1 MKYLY
6 LVFDS
11 ASMTLT
17 QTKLYDYLF
26 AALYKLIMNL
36 SKLNLKFFTFF
47 FLLFNSFS
55 PLSSYS
61 QKRPNILLIMTDDQ
75 GIGDVGLHN
84 NDILKTPNMDAIAN
98 QGAELRQFI
107 VNFNC
112 SPTRASVLTGRDN
125 YRTGVV
131 GVTETSHLMKSTE
144 VTLAK
149 VLSDA
154 GYRTGIF
161 GKWHLGDSYP
171 MRPSDKGFQETLIH
185 KGGGIGQASDPPGNS
200 YFNPILEHNNVKKVF
215 EGYCDDIFADA
226 TISFIDK
233 NKDKPFFAFYA
244 TNLPH
249 FPLTVSDKWA
259 DPYRK
264 MGLHELN
271 ARTYGMI
278 ANVDANIGR
287 LLSKLK
293 ELNIEDNTIVIFMS
307 DNGPRTKRTKNDL
320 YPDRYVMN
328 LRGTKTSVYENGI
341 RAPFFIKWP
350 GRIPQGVQYTNLAA
364 HIDVMPTLLEA
375 CKVPV
380 PKALNLDGISL
391 MPLLSGKVKNL
402 PEREIF
408 IQGHAGSEPYKYF
421 HFTVRGQRYKLISP
435 NDDPYGN
442 ITRPGS
448 GEAEMKKLFAS
459 LELYD
464 IEKDP
469 SEIDNIA
476 KQHLDIVKSMLS
488 RYETWFDQTMKDRGN
503 DWPQR
508 IYLGTNFQPNVQL
521 SRFDW
526 GGQGSIGEQTRRIG
540 YWEVFSSPGKYKVSL
555 RYQKVAKSGFAYL
568 KYRGIEKKASVSV
581 GDTVTVFDGIELP
594 EGPGRFEAFIK
605 SDTQK
610 TGVQFVDVERIN

>member
-1 MKYLY
+1 MIQIFP
-6 LVFDS
+6 VF
-11 ASMTLT
+11 
-17 QTKLYDYLF
+17 
-26 AALYKLIMNL
+26 
-36 SKLNLKFFTFF
+36 SKPFMFFFNLNLKFFSACSIIL
-47 FLLFNSFS
+47 FLFSSFY
-55 PLSSYS
+55 SYS

-75 GIGDVGLHN
+75 GIGDVELHN

-98 QGAELRQFI
+98 QGAEMRQFI

-112 SPTRASVLTGRDN
+112 SPTRASMLTGRDN

-131 GVTETSHLMKSTE
+131 GVTETAHLMKSTE
-144 VTLAK
+144 LTIAK

-154 GYRTGIF
+154 GYSTGIF

-215 EGYCDDIFADA
+215 KGYCDDIFADA
-226 TISFIDK
+226 TINFIDK

-249 FPLTVSDKWA
+249 FPLIVSDKWA

-264 MGLHELN
+264 LGLHELN

-287 LLSKLK
+287 LLAKLK
-293 ELNIEDNTIVIFMS
+293 ELGIEDNTIVIFMS

-320 YPDRYVMN
+320 YPDRFVMN

-350 GRIPQGVQYTNLAA
+350 GKIPQGVKYTNLAA

-375 CKVPV
+375 CNIPV
-380 PKALNLDGISL
+380 PKSLKLDGVSL
-391 MPLLSGKVKNL
+391 LPLLTGKLKNL

-408 IQGHAGSEPYKYF
+408 IQGHAGSEPFKYF

-435 NDDPYGN
+435 HDDPYGN
-442 ITRPGS
+442 IIRLGIADTD
-448 GEAEMKKLFAS
+448 MKKLLAS

-469 SEIDNIA
+469 SEIENIA
-476 KQHLDIVKSMLS
+476 KQHPDIVKNMLS
-488 RYETWFDQTMKDRGN
+488 RYETWFDQAMKDRGS

-508 IYLGTNFQPNVQL
+508 IYIGTKFQPNVQL

-526 GGQGSIGEQTRRIG
+526 GGQGLLAEQTRRIG
-540 YWEVFSSPGKYKVSL
+540 YWEVFSSPGKYTISL
-555 RYQKVAKSGFAYL
+555 RYQKATKSGFAYL
-568 KYRGIEKKASVSV
+568 KYRGIEKKIAISV
-581 GDTVTVFDGIELP
+581 GDMVSRFDSIELP
-594 EGPGRFEAFIK
+594 EGPGRFEAFIN
-605 SDTQK
+605 SENQD
-610 TGVQFVDVERIN
+610 TGVQYVDVERIN

>member
-1 MKYLY
+1 MRELCSVYNLRFFNFCA
-6 LVFDS
+6 LNPRIF
-11 ASMTLT
+11 LI
-17 QTKLYDYLF
+17 LF
-26 AALYKLIMNL
+26 ISISGLQIGHVYAR
-36 SKLNLKFFTFF
+36 
-47 FLLFNSFS
+47 
-55 PLSSYS
+55 
-61 QKRPNILLIMTDDQ
+61 KRPNILLIMTDDQ
-75 GIGDVGLHN
+75 GIGDIGLHGN
-84 NDILKTPNMDAIAN
+84 NILKTPNMDAIAR
-98 QGAELRQFI
+98 QGAEFKQFI

-112 SPTRASVLTGRDN
+112 SPTRASMLTGRDN

-200 YFNPILEHNNVKKVF
+200 YYNPVLEQNNVQKAF
-215 EGYCDDIFADA
+215 QGYCDDIFADA
-226 TISFIDK
+226 TINFMDK
-233 NKDKPFFAFYA
+233 NRDKPFFAFYA

-259 DPYRK
+259 DPFRK

-287 LLSKLK
+287 LLAKLK
-293 ELNIEDNTIVIFMS
+293 ELGIEDNTIVVFMS

-320 YPDRYVMN
+320 YPDRYNMN

-350 GRIPQGVQYTNLAA
+350 GKIQKGIKYTNLAA

-375 CKVPV
+375 CNLPV
-380 PKALNLDGISL
+380 PEGLKLDGLSL
-391 MPLLSGKVKNL
+391 MPLLTGKVNKL
-402 PEREIF
+402 REREIF
-408 IQGHAGSEPYKYF
+408 IQGHAGSEPFKYF
-421 HFTVRGQRYKLISP
+421 HFTVRGQQYKLISP
-435 NDDPYGN
+435 DDDPYGN
-442 ITRPGS
+442 IARPGD
-448 GEAEMKKLFAS
+448 AEIKKMIAS

-464 IEKDP
+464 IEKDS
-469 SEIDNIA
+469 SEINNIA
-476 KQHLDIVKSMLS
+476 KQHPEIVKNMLS
-488 RYETWFDQTMKDRGN
+488 RYEKWFDQAVKDRGA

-508 IYLGTNFQPNVQL
+508 IYLGTQFQKNVQL

-526 GGQGSIGEQTRRIG
+526 GGPGAFGNQSNKYG
-540 YWEVFSSPGKYKVSL
+540 YWEVFSTAARYRITLRFQKAPTSGLACFKYQGLEKNTQISEGKT
-555 RYQKVAKSGFAYL
+555 
-568 KYRGIEKKASVSV
+568 SVI
-581 GDTVTVFDGIELP
+581 FDDIELP
-594 EGPGRFEAFIK
+594 AGSGRFEAFLK
-605 SDTQK
+605 FDSK
-610 TGVQFVDVERIN
+610 ETGVQFVDVERIN

>member
-1 MKYLY
+1 
-6 LVFDS
+6 
-11 ASMTLT
+11 
-17 QTKLYDYLF
+17 
-26 AALYKLIMNL
+26 MNL
-36 SKLNLKFFTFF
+36 ISIYSK
-47 FLLFNSFS
+47 FLLFSVFSLSVIFHENSFA
-55 PLSSYS
+55 

-98 QGAELRQFI
+98 QGAEMRQFI

-112 SPTRASVLTGRDN
+112 SPTRASMFTGRDN

-131 GVTETSHLMKSTE
+131 GVTETAHLMKSTE

-154 GYRTGIF
+154 GYSTGIF

-215 EGYCDDIFADA
+215 KGYCDDIFADA
-226 TISFIDK
+226 TINFIDK
-233 NKDKPFFAFYA
+233 NKDKPFFAYYA

-249 FPLTVSDKWA
+249 FPLIVSDKWA

-271 ARTYGMI
+271 ALTYGMI

-287 LLSKLK
+287 LLAKLK
-293 ELNIEDNTIVIFMS
+293 ELGIEDNTIVIFMS

-320 YPDRYVMN
+320 YPDRFVMN

-350 GRIPQGVQYTNLAA
+350 GKIPKGVKYTNLAA

-375 CKVPV
+375 CNVPI
-380 PKALNLDGISL
+380 PQSLKLDGVSL
-391 MPLLSGKVKNL
+391 MPLLTNKLKSI

-442 ITRPGS
+442 IIRPGI
-448 GEAEMKKLFAS
+448 GDADMKKLLAS

-469 SEIDNIA
+469 SEIENIA
-476 KQHLDIVKSMLS
+476 KQHPDIVKNMLS
-488 RYETWFDQTMKDRGN
+488 HYETWFDQAMKDRGS

-508 IYLGTNFQPNVQL
+508 IYIGTKFQPIVQL

-526 GGQGSIGEQTRRIG
+526 GGQGSIGEQSRRMG
-540 YWEVFSSPGKYKVSL
+540 YWEVFSSPGKYTITL
-555 RYQKVAKSGFAYL
+555 RYSKATNSGFAYL
-568 KYRGIEKKASVSV
+568 KYRGIEKKIAISV
-581 GDTVTVFDGIELP
+581 GDTLAKFDAIELP
-594 EGPGRFEAFIK
+594 EGPGKFEAFIK
-605 SDTQK
+605 SDDQDI
-610 TGVQFVDVERIN
+610 GVQYVDVERIN